1 MKKILLIVL
10 GLVAAGLLLHA
21 AFSLRSYNV
30 LLITIDTLRAD
41 YVHCYNLDSPSRTP
55 NLDRIASQS
64 VRFTQAFTTAPIT
77 LPAHTAILTS
87 RPPHELRVFNNGD
100 VFDHKVPMIPDILA
114 PKGYHTAGF
123 VSLGVLKATFGLS
136 SGFNVYE
143 DNFDK
148 SYGRY
153 YKVAS
158 EMNDLF
164 IPWLQKEQRNTF
176 FAWLHYSDPHEP
188 YIKVGAPADTNI
200 LINGEPY
207 GKYTL
212 AKKEKVILN
221 LMAKPGVNIVEF
233 DAISSSR
240 APKKIRDAES
250 KRFIDR
256 DMFTLPIDG
265 ASLEFGNEWS
275 DVKLT
280 TGAEARVF
288 EGHAVMKVINQ
299 TSQPR
304 QIQIRFTGGVYQQRI
319 DIVRENY
326 TAEVEYVDRYI
337 GELWDKLDELGLLNK
352 TIVVITADHGEG
364 LKTHGNLGHVER
376 LYNETVHVPLLIYY
390 PNLGFHGRVENILV
404 NHLDIMPTIL
414 DLLHTKSKSPM
425 RGSSL
430 KHYVS
435 WSPVDW
441 LFSKKVERSRTFTA
455 TYAPEAHVNS
465 FSMVDSRM
473 KLIHTPKKE
482 KRQWEAYDLIKD
494 ARERKNLA
502 IIDPLRFASP
512 TVSTMRGILEDF
524 RKDAEEAHSRRK
536 NPRLDEESE
545 RMMRTLGYVTGE
557 DDEN

>member
-10 GLVAAGLLLHA
+10 GLVAAGLLLHT

-30 LLITIDTLRAD
+30 LLVTIDTLRAD
-41 YVHCYNLDSPSRTP
+41 YLHCYNPDSPSRTP
-55 NLDRIASQS
+55 NIDRIASQS

-87 RPPHELRVFNNGD
+87 RPPHELRVFINGD
-100 VFDHKVPMIPDILA
+100 LFDHKVPMIPDLLA
-114 PKGYHTAGF
+114 PHGYHTAGF
-123 VSLGVLKATFGLS
+123 VSLGVLKGTFGLS

-158 EMNDLF
+158 EMNELF
-164 IPWLQKEQRNTF
+164 IPWLEKEQKNTF

-188 YIKVGAPADTNI
+188 YIPVGAPPDTEI
-200 LINGEPY
+200 FVNGEPY
-207 GKYTL
+207 GKFTF

-221 LMAKPGVNIVEF
+221 LNAEPGENVVEF
-233 DAISSSR
+233 RAISSR
-240 APKKIRDAES
+240 GPKKIREAES

-256 DMFTLPIDG
+256 DMFILPVDG
-265 ASLEFGNEWS
+265 VNLDFGADWN

-288 EGHAVMKVINQ
+288 GGNAVMKVINQ
-299 TSQPR
+299 NAQPR
-304 QIQIRFTGGVYQQRI
+304 QVQIRFTGGVYQQRI
-319 DIVRENY
+319 DVVRENY
-326 TAEVEYVDRYI
+326 TAEVEYVDKYL
-337 GELWDKLDELGLLNK
+337 GELWNKLDDLGLLNN

-390 PNLGFHGRVENILV
+390 PNLGFRGRVENTLV
-404 NHLDIMPTIL
+404 NHMDIMPTIL
-414 DLLHTKSKSPM
+414 DLLHVKNKSPM

-430 KHYVS
+430 KHYIS

-441 LFSKKVERSRTFTA
+441 LFSKKVERARTFTA
-455 TYAPEAHVNS
+455 TYAPEARVNS
-465 FSMVDSRM
+465 FAMVDTQM

-482 KRQWEAYDLIKD
+482 KRQWEAYDLLKD
-494 ARERKNLA
+494 AKERKNLA
-502 IIDPLRFASP
+502 IFDPGRFGSP
-512 TVSTMRGILEDF
+512 QVSTMRGILEDF
-524 RKDAEEAHSRRK
+524 RKDAEEAHGHRK

-545 RMMRTLGYVTGE
+545 RMMRGLGYVTGE